1 MKQNNCELLRFR
13 KFFKL
18 LSILTLIMC
27 MVLPGLGQKAEKIN
41 INNNMPNR
49 ISMNVTIAKQTQ
61 GATFGEKV
69 NAGLQ
74 AAGSAVAQGASPLGA
89 ALPGGSII
97 SAALSKVDSETME
110 WQVKNQGN
118 GFTLPENIE
127 PGEYNLSIVVASG
140 TGTNDLLRTR
150 IRLGVLL
157 GEQGNMAVVSS
168 VSGLS
173 GGAGGGAAAASYAA
187 TGKVGL
193 KPAKETG
200 NTGSPGQPEKSA
212 EMQVAENYYSI
223 YINGVEY
230 ALVKAKSSRTN
241 AKISH
246 DPAKSI
252 INNMKK

>member
-1 MKQNNCELLRFR
+1 
-13 KFFKL
+13 
-18 LSILTLIMC
+18 
-27 MVLPGLGQKAEKIN
+27 
-41 INNNMPNR
+41 
-49 ISMNVTIAKQTQ
+49 MNVTIAKQTQ
-61 GATFGEKV
+61 GATFGEKI
-69 NAGLQ
+69 NAGLH
-74 AAGSAVAQGASPLGA
+74 AAGGALAQGAALVGA
-89 ALPGGSII
+89 VLPGGSII
-97 SAALSKVDSETME
+97 SAALLKVDSEEVE

-150 IRLGVLL
+150 IRLGVLS

-168 VSGLS
+168 VSSLS
-173 GGAGGGAAAASYAA
+173 GSAGGGAAAASYAA
-187 TGKVGL
+187 TGKVAS

-200 NTGSPGQPEKSA
+200 NTGGPGQSEKST
-212 EMQVAENYYSI
+212 EIQVAENYYSI

-230 ALVKAKSSRTN
+230 ALVKAKSSPIN
-241 AKISH
+241 AKVSH